1 MVHAVCDD
9 GDSVLVPGPSCRK
22 SPPLI
27 FSGHI
32 HNFVQPSLTKLP
44 SLTDITTA
52 TLSLLLKRKANVTP
66 IPVIPPT
73 HIHWDNY
80 LVPSLQAAYD
90 FSDYRT
96 RIKAV
101 LLSNPNNPLS
111 RCYPR
116 ETLREL
122 LEFCQE
128 RGLHLIVDEGAGLMA
143 LDGKEGGGGA
153 KKKRNGETFVSALS
167 LTEPLVPEG
176 AVKVDPSRVH
186 VVWDASRLFGLGGL
200 KVVSRSSC
208 PLKTAWAGMT
218 RS

>member
-1 MVHAVCDD
+1 MLSATMGIVCLF
-9 GDSVLVPGPSCRK
+9 LVRVVVSIPSTL
-22 SPPLI
+22 SP
-27 FSGHI
+27 GHI
-32 HNFVQPSLTKLP
+32 HNFIQPSLTKLP

-90 FSDYRT
+90 FSSNRT

-128 RGLHLIVDEGAGLMA
+128 RSLHLIVDEGSGLTG
-143 LDGKEGGGGA
+143 LDSKEGGGDDGGRG
-153 KKKRNGETFVSALS
+153 KIKGGRNGAAFVSALS

-186 VVWDASRLFGLGGL
+186 VVWSVSRLFGLGGL
-200 KVVSRSSC
+200 KIVSRSSC
-208 PLKTAWAGMT
+208 PWKPHM
-218 RS
+218 